1 MVGFKMFRCLLG
13 FSSLAFLSQAGGSE
27 FSQPRDFSEFESN
40 LGEQQLVEVVHPW
53 VGLTPQEI
61 APGSI
66 PLGSLKRK
74 IYVPAQKIEEEPEPL
89 LPEKREI
96 EPITLPEEQSFPVE
110 ITGDPIPVETT
121 APGWVGPLPQEL
133 APNSKRLGSLAS
145 RKVITRSKSVD
156 PVQPVQTFGGGDMPL
171 PLKVERKISCK

>member
-1 MVGFKMFRCLLG
+1 MVSFKMLRYFLG
-13 FSSLAFLSQAGGSE
+13 LSTLSFLRLAGGAE

-40 LGEQQLVEVVHPW
+40 LGEQQIVEVVHPW

-89 LPEKREI
+89 LPKKREI
-96 EPITLPEEQSFPVE
+96 EPITLPEEQSFPV
-110 ITGDPIPVETT
+110 
-121 APGWVGPLPQEL
+121 
-133 APNSKRLGSLAS
+133 
-145 RKVITRSKSVD
+145 
-156 PVQPVQTFGGGDMPL
+156 
-171 PLKVERKISCK
+171 